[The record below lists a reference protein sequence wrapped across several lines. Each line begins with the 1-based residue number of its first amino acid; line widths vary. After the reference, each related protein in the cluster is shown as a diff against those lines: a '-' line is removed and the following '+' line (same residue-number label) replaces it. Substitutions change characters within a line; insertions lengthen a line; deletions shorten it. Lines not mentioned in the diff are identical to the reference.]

1 MSKRQRLSESL
12 KTVMADHE
20 ILSHYIEHFHRLFA
34 GESPKNQRS
43 EIDDIRMILT
53 KKVVEHFAFE
63 EEHIFPGLL
72 KAIPG
77 EETSEAVSIL
87 RKEHVSL
94 RKEAQRLNEMLA
106 DQDLDGTPTGELRKV
121 MLDFLADL
129 EKHAAKENQLFPS
142 LM

>member
-1 MSKRQRLSESL
+1 MGKRQHLSESL

-20 ILSHYIEHFHRLFA
+20 ILSHYIEHFNQMFVD
-34 GESPKNQRS
+34 GSPTNLRK
-43 EIDDIRMILT
+43 EIDEIKQILNH
-53 KKVVEHFAFE
+53 KVVEHFAYE

-72 KAIPG
+72 KAVSA
-77 EETSEAVSIL
+77 EETSDAVSIL

-94 RKEAQRLNEMLA
+94 RKEAQRLNEMLS
-106 DQDLDGTPTGELRKV
+106 DEGPDGNLTGELRKA
-121 MLDFLADL
+121 MLDFFISL